1 MSNDSKTLLGGEY
14 KVPDND
20 ARTDFGVPALPENI
34 DVADARVAVLAT
46 RWCVSVV
53 DALVE
58 GALETLAE
66 HGVARERTKFARV
79 PGAFELPHAADSM
92 ISTGRYDGLVVLGVV
107 LRGETPHFDFVAGEC
122 ARGIQEVSIRR
133 HMPVGFGV
141 LTVDTIEQAQARSQ
155 PGRNNKGREAT
166 EAMLDM
172 IRFDRAL
179 RV

>member
-1 MSNDSKTLLGGEY
+1 MSNDKLLGGEY
-14 KVPDND
+14 KVPDPN
-20 ARTDFGVPALPENI
+20 ARTDFGVPALSQDI
-34 DVADARVAVLAT
+34 DVSDARVAVLAT
-46 RWCVSVV
+46 RWSVSIV

-58 GALETLAE
+58 GALETLHE
-66 HGVARERTKFARV
+66 QGIGPQRIKFARV

-92 ISTGRYDGLVVLGVV
+92 IRTGRYDGLVVLGVV

-122 ARGIQEVSIRR
+122 ARGIQDVSIRR

-141 LTVDTIEQAQARSQ
+141 LTVDTVAQAKARSQ
-155 PGRNNKGREAT
+155 PGRDNKGREAT